1 MSALIRPALALL
13 TALAV
18 AVAGFMG
25 VAVPAAAS
33 TTVTPAWAST
43 GTKPTGIVMDSS
55 GNLYV
60 TNRDSNS
67 VTKIASDGTTT
78 TSWASTGVRPNG
90 IVIDSSDNIY
100 VANSDSSAKSITKI
114 TPGGTASTWA
124 TFTTNVSN
132 LAIDSSNTVYAN
144 DGGGGVV
151 HKIASDGTVTDT
163 WAHIAGTNPMPSA
176 MAFGPSGDLFV
187 INANSASQGGQSIA
201 KISTSGVVT
210 DNWVSFPSAQPNFG
224 IAIDSSGNVFTAN
237 WNGSRG
243 ISKITSDGTLTET
256 WVSWDGSNVPLDV
269 VVDSS
274 GNVYSTWG
282 QGAADGIIVKVTA
295 DGTANLS
302 WGATQHWPSAMLR
315 DSSGDIYVAN
325 RNSNTVTKV
334 VPDASQTITFAN
346 PGDQLLSSGSIT
358 LSATS
363 DSGLTVSFAASGA
376 CTVSGTTLSLDAL
389 GTCTVTASQS
399 GGSGYLPATDVGRSF
414 EITTAPS
421 GGGGGGVGGGA
432 PAPAPAAPAPTATG
446 TTAAAL
452 TWTPDSD
459 REKYVSSGSG
469 VEISAE
475 ALAPTGGKRA
485 VDDGDAF
492 ALVDGDDIELDIKGL
507 ADDSTLTVSFTFAD
521 PDRPECAIKSQE
533 IEVRSGTTLTESSI
547 PFDPADQCVGEW
559 TMTLEGQTSSSTA
572 FKFTTPIVLAA
583 KQLVTETLDAKA
595 SYFFKGRSDAF
606 HTKSPRKLTR
616 LANSVPEKADVTIA
630 VTGVSVSLKGKKA
643 NKALAKKR
651 CEQIEEFMRE
661 ALPGHTLTFEH
672 NPVGARKRG
681 GDVSTDAILLRNKRG
696 KPLTTVSVTYTT
708 LR

>member
-1 MSALIRPALALL
+1 
-13 TALAV
+13 
-18 AVAGFMG
+18 
-25 VAVPAAAS
+25 
-33 TTVTPAWAST
+33 
-43 GTKPTGIVMDSS
+43 
-55 GNLYV
+55 
-60 TNRDSNS
+60 
-67 VTKIASDGTTT
+67 
-78 TSWASTGVRPNG
+78 
-90 IVIDSSDNIY
+90 
-100 VANSDSSAKSITKI
+100 
-114 TPGGTASTWA
+114 
-124 TFTTNVSN
+124 
-132 LAIDSSNTVYAN
+132 
-144 DGGGGVV
+144 
-151 HKIASDGTVTDT
+151 
-163 WAHIAGTNPMPSA
+163 
-176 MAFGPSGDLFV
+176 
-187 INANSASQGGQSIA
+187 
-201 KISTSGVVT
+201 
-210 DNWVSFPSAQPNFG
+210 
-224 IAIDSSGNVFTAN
+224 
-237 WNGSRG
+237 
-243 ISKITSDGTLTET
+243 
-256 WVSWDGSNVPLDV
+256 
-269 VVDSS
+269 
-274 GNVYSTWG
+274 
-282 QGAADGIIVKVTA
+282 
-295 DGTANLS
+295 
-302 WGATQHWPSAMLR
+302 
-315 DSSGDIYVAN
+315 
-325 RNSNTVTKV
+325 
-334 VPDASQTITFAN
+334 
-346 PGDQLLSSGSIT
+346 
-358 LSATS
+358 
-363 DSGLTVSFAASGA
+363 
-376 CTVSGTTLSLDAL
+376 
-389 GTCTVTASQS
+389 
-399 GGSGYLPATDVGRSF
+399 
-414 EITTAPS
+414 
-421 GGGGGGVGGGA
+421 
-432 PAPAPAAPAPTATG
+432 APAAPAPTTTG
-446 TTAAAL
+446 TTTTAAL

-459 REKYVSSGSG
+459 REKYVSRGSG